1 MLIVDEIATR
11 GINGVEIKALIL
23 TVDENGSMLP
33 SEIIEGNENF
43 SAILQLGFSS
53 GSDVVKIEKIGRN
66 EYDMRI
72 PDNSGRRIENGP
84 IIANGPAEISTNS
97 PISSIELAIG
107 DSDFVSWSMD
117 AGGFVCNETYFRTL
131 MAVSTSYEPKT
142 PVLFVHLPD
151 KEAVT
156 LDLQLELVKKISKCL
171 CGII

>member
-107 DSDFVSWSMD
+107 DSDFASWSMD
-117 AGGFVCNETYFRTL
+117 AGGFVCNETYFRPL
-131 MAVSTSYEPKT
+131 MAVSTSHEPKT